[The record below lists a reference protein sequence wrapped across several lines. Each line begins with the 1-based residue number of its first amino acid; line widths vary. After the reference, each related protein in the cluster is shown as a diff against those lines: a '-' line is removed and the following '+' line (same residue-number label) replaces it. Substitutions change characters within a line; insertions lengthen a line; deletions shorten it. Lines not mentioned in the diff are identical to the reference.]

1 MHEVEWVKTIVAP
14 SIEERLQEYDPNLS
28 LRVGYKL
35 PYAYEICAYEN
46 DEACE
51 NWPMRYETDLLVV
64 ENSDKEK
71 WIPRVVIEA
80 KGNGAI
86 NTHDAI
92 TYSHKA
98 ATHRQVHP
106 YLRYGILLGDRE
118 HYPLPGRLFRH
129 GTQFDFMISWVEH
142 EPRKQELDDTVDV
155 LLKEVD
161 ASRILERIIFDSR
174 KKNRDHYTVLHKEL
188 KVRPRPRPSEEE
200 QES

>member
-1 MHEVEWVKTIVAP
+1 MREVEWVKTIVAP
-14 SIEERLQEYDPNLS
+14 SIEKRLQEYDPNLS
-28 LRVGYKL
+28 LRAGYKL
-35 PYAYEICAYEN
+35 PYAYEICDYEN

-51 NWPMRYETDLLVV
+51 NWLMRYETDLLVV

-86 NTHDAI
+86 TTHDAI

-98 ATHRQVHP
+98 ATHKQVHP
-106 YLRYGILLGDRE
+106 YLRYGILLGDSK
-118 HYPLPGRLFRH
+118 HYSLPGRLFRH
-129 GTQFDFMISWVEH
+129 GTQFDFMISWVNH
-142 EPRKQELDDTVDV
+142 EPSKQELDDTVDV

-161 ASRILERIIFDSR
+161 ASRILKKIIYDSR
-174 KKNRDHYTVLHKEL
+174 KKGRDHYTVLHKEL
-188 KVRPRPRPSEEE
+188 KLRSREEE

>member
-14 SIEERLQEYDPNLS
+14 SIEERLQQKDENLS

-35 PYAYEICAYEN
+35 PYAYEICTYEN

-106 YLRYGILLGDRE
+106 YLRYGILLGDRK

-188 KVRPRPRPSEEE
+188 KVRPRPREEE

>member
-1 MHEVEWVKTIVAP
+1 MDEVEWVKTIVAP
-14 SIEERLQEYDPNLS
+14 SIQKRLQEYDPNLS

-35 PYAYEICAYEN
+35 PYAYEIGDYEN

-51 NWPMRYETDLLVV
+51 NRLMRYETDLLVV

-86 NTHDAI
+86 TTHDAI

-106 YLRYGILLGDRE
+106 YLRYGILLGDRK

-129 GTQFDFMISWVEH
+129 GTQFDFMISWVKH

-155 LLKEVD
+155 LRKEVD
-161 ASRILERIIFDSR
+161 ASRILEKIIYDSR
-174 KKNRDHYTVLHKEL
+174 KKGKDHYTVLHKEL
-188 KVRPRPRPSEEE
+188 KLRSREEE